1 MKRREILVV
10 VVVVV
15 VNGRESFV
23 FLEYSVYLLMS
34 FYSGLRR

>member
-1 MKRREILVV
+1 MKRREILV

>member
-1 MKRREILVV
+1 MKRRELLV